1 MLKEYDK
8 ALADFNKA
16 IELNPQYAWA
26 YGQRGETYRLLKEY
40 EKAFADL
47 NKAIELNPQDA
58 WAYALRG
65 ETYRLLKGYDK
76 ALADF
81 SKAIELDPQDAWAY
95 GSRGQAYQGE
105 KEYDKALADFNK
117 AIELDP
123 QSAWVYDNRGRT
135 YLWLNDLDSSKSA
148 YMKAL
153 EIEPKSVWYGLI
165 LEWIA
170 WIEAKP
176 SKEIAERL
184 RAIAA
189 KDPSDHNA
197 AICEGIASW
206 VSGLTEQ
213 GLVEIERAISMKP
226 DDFDACFWKGMVLA
240 TMNGREAEAMAAIA
254 LALENDLPPILIGP
268 LRWTKEDAPHFYENH
283 ALPLLEKYGL
293 LDKVQTQ

>member
-1 MLKEYDK
+1 
-8 ALADFNKA
+8 
-16 IELNPQYAWA
+16 
-26 YGQRGETYRLLKEY
+26 
-40 EKAFADL
+40 
-47 NKAIELNPQDA
+47 
-58 WAYALRG
+58 
-65 ETYRLLKGYDK
+65 
-76 ALADF
+76 
-81 SKAIELDPQDAWAY
+81 
-95 GSRGQAYQGE
+95 
-105 KEYDKALADFNK
+105 ADFNK

-123 QSAWVYDNRGRT
+123 QYAWAYGNRGRT

-165 LEWIA
+165 LEWIT

-176 SKEIAERL
+176 GKEIVERL

-189 KDPSDHNA
+189 YDPSDHNA

-206 VSGLTEQ
+206 VSGLTEN

-226 DDFDACFWKGMVLA
+226 DDFDTCFWKGVILA